1 MPSKTFKDS
10 LARRFINDL
19 RVLWFVSP
27 TKAAVMKTCVHPY
40 ELGHTQGPDFFLCS
54 RSLSS
59 LFVPVLTVKLTPIYL
74 GQIPRFEWSTAYP
87 RSCKGL
93 PFQGSDNRVKENS
106 YNWWQFRKPV
116 RIPSTDVS
124 CQALHCGEFYKMQP
138 CWWWCSVVVCFWQ
151 VVSL

>member
-1 MPSKTFKDS
+1 MGPVICF
-10 LARRFINDL
+10 
-19 RVLWFVSP
+19 SP
-27 TKAAVMKTCVHPY
+27 CGSCEVMKMCLHPC
-40 ELGHTQGPDFFLCS
+40 ELGHTKRTGSVFFPCA

-59 LFVPVLTVKLTPIYL
+59 LLVPVLTVKLTPIYL
-74 GQIPRFEWSTAYP
+74 GKIPRLEWSTAYP

-93 PFQGSDNRVKENS
+93 QFQGSDNRVQGNS

-124 CQALHCGEFYKMQP
+124 CQALHCGAFYEMQP
-138 CWWWCSVVVCFWQ
+138 CCWWCFVVVVCCLQ